1 MASLRIEGL
10 AKQFADRQVL
20 AGLDLCV
27 SSGELVAVLG
37 ISGCGK
43 TTLLRLI
50 AGFEHADAGTIEIDG
65 EPVAAAGRHEPP
77 ERRRIG
83 YLAQEGALFPHLSIE
98 ANVGFGIRRRSD
110 RRNRVAD
117 LLDMVG
123 LAPSYAKRFPHQL
136 SGGEQQRVALAR
148 ALAPM
153 PRIML
158 LDEPFSALDATLR
171 REVRDVVATTLKR
184 AGTTALLVTHDQAEA
199 LSMGDRVAVLRD
211 GRIAQVADPV
221 SLYRHPVDPDVAR
234 FVGEAVLVPGVVR
247 NGVVSCALGTLS
259 TVRDRTDGAVEV
271 LIRPEQIS
279 LLKHGTPGSVCGQVS
294 SVTFY
299 GHDAVVELALPHGAG
314 GTIRVRV
321 LGQTVPAPGRAVGV
335 AVDGEVIT
343 YACTGSARA
352 CTHAQGHDPHFQEI
366 PAR

>member
-1 MASLRIEGL
+1 MASLTIDRL
-10 AKQFADRQVL
+10 AKQFADRRVL
-20 AGLDLCV
+20 QGLNLDV

-37 ISGCGK
+37 ASGCGK

-50 AGFEHADAGTIEIDG
+50 AGFEQADAGTIQIDR
-65 EPVAAAGRHEPP
+65 EPVAAPGQHEPP

-83 YLAQEGALFPHLSIE
+83 YLAQEGALFPHLTVE
-98 ANVGFGIRRRSD
+98 ANVAFGIRRKPD
-110 RRNRVAD
+110 RRSRVAD

-123 LAPSYAKRFPHQL
+123 LDASYAKRFPQQL

-171 REVRDVVATTLKR
+171 RDVRDVVATTLKR

-221 SLYRHPVDPDVAR
+221 SLYRHPVDADVAR
-234 FVGEAVLVPGVVR
+234 FVGEAVLIAGVAQK
-247 NGVVSCALGTLS
+247 GVVSCALGTFP
-259 TVRDRTDGAVEV
+259 TMRERPDGPVEV
-271 LIRPEQIS
+271 LIRPEQIR
-279 LLKHGTPGSVCGQVS
+279 LPKHGTPGSVCGQVS

-299 GHDAVVELALPHGAG
+299 GHDAVVELALPHAITS
-314 GTIRVRV
+314 TIRVRV
-321 LGQTVPAPGRAVGV
+321 LGQSTPAPGQAVGV
-335 AVDGEVIT
+335 AVDGEVVT
-343 YACTGSARA
+343 YPSAGSAGTCARA
-352 CTHAQGHDPHFQEI
+352 RCRDPHCQEI
-366 PAR
+366 PAG